1 MWEWYFFCFAQTS
14 PLFCRLTISFALTV
28 WEYCFFFFCHVCLLQ
43 LALRSSPNLP
53 ACILR
58 PVPPHTGPS
67 RLIEL
72 PSTRNDSLFA
82 RLSGNPAPV
91 KILKWPDKG
100 WRQQRV
106 PARRSCPPL
115 LSSLVL
121 FHRNRCVSR
130 NSRKMFTETR
140 HGAAVGGNVRVT
152 SDSSPSSLFMCG
164 ISLWAQTSF
173 TLGVLRPEGGSQFIR
188 AVFRGL
194 EQEKECYV
202 FWWQLALV
210 G

>member
-1 MWEWYFFCFAQTS
+1 MRSLSENIA
-14 PLFCRLTISFALTV
+14 
-28 WEYCFFFFCHVCLLQ
+28 FFFFF
-43 LALRSSPNLP
+43 ATSAAPISSPLLAQSS

-106 PARRSCPPL
+106 PVRRSCPPL

-202 FWWQLALV
+202 FW
-210 G
+210 